1 MVEVS
6 RIENGRQLNL
16 KVSLVSPQPLLRP
29 FRVAAQAKSVLVAP
43 ILTTRKEQE
52 WARMDRTIAA
62 CAAQRVH
69 VLVMPRGENLF
80 PDGPAH
86 VQKKLNDLETDSR
99 GFKVITHNVDLLN
112 IESTLAVLA
121 KISVDEE
128 GNDVFFSLGSGSA
141 PGAIAGTIACL
152 MWGWEGVYVGA
163 TPPNERI
170 EWLPGWL
177 RIERLLSDDELRV
190 LSILEGE
197 PDGLNKKALLERLK
211 GQGRIRADQDKHAYR
226 RLSTKF
232 LTRLQNQGFVT
243 VGPRNDWDGRHHY
256 VQATDEGRRALR
268 VFGPTLREP
277 KASLHLRGGRSR
289 KPKEWL

>member
-1 MVEVS
+1 M
-6 RIENGRQLNL
+6 
-16 KVSLVSPQPLLRP
+16 
-29 FRVAAQAKSVLVAP
+29 AKSVLVAP

-52 WARMDRTIAA
+52 WSRMDRAITASG
-62 CAAQRVH
+62 AQRVH

-80 PDGPAH
+80 PDGPAY
-86 VQKKLNDLETDSR
+86 VQRKLNDLETESR
-99 GFKVITHNVDLLN
+99 DFKVVTHNVDLLN

-128 GNDVFFSLGSGSA
+128 RNDVFFSLGSGSA

-152 MWGWEGVYVGA
+152 IWGWKGVYVGA

-170 EWLPGWL
+170 EWLPEWL

-197 PDGLNKKALLERLK
+197 VDGLDKKTLLERLK

-226 RLSTKF
+226 RLGTKF
-232 LTRLQNQGFVT
+232 LSPLEDQGFVK
-243 VGPRNDWDGRHHY
+243 VGPRNDWDGRHHF
-256 VQATDEGRRALR
+256 VQITDEGRRALR
-268 VFGPTLREP
+268 VFGATLREP
-277 KASLHLRGGRSR
+277 AAAMHLRGGKASP
-289 KPKEWL
+289 PKGKL